1 MGHWYDKDGNPRHIT
16 NGRSTTLRD
25 ARKHDLVPSVST
37 VWGDMIN
44 KPMLH
49 RWKENGLMEAFYNGG
64 CSSCDAERN
73 GSPDF
78 IRREKE
84 ARGIFGALQQDTQDR
99 GTTVHDALEK
109 KFKGEKIPA
118 GFVEIGNNV
127 EEALDRICGKQTW
140 VPEETFAHREGYG
153 GMVDLHS
160 ESFCVDFKTKALEPD
175 KEVNIKKMIYP
186 DHGVQLAAYDHG
198 LGNSGRTLINL
209 FIDVNSSRVYEWEHD
224 NPEYSLECFLAALKL
239 WKLMKK
245 YDPKWYIM

>member
-25 ARKHDLVPSVST
+25 ARKHNLVPSVSN
-37 VWGDMIN
+37 VWGDMVN

-49 RWKENGLMEAFYNGG
+49 RWKENGMMEAMYNGG
-64 CSSCDAERN
+64 GCINCDEENLFEDR
-73 GSPDF
+73 GKS
-78 IRREKE
+78 
-84 ARGIFGALQQDTQDR
+84 ARGVFYAMQQDTQDR
-99 GTTVHDALEK
+99 GTTIHDALEK
-109 KFKGEKIPA
+109 KFKGEEIPA
-118 GFVEIGNNV
+118 GFLEICNNV
-127 EEALDRICGKQTW
+127 EEALDKRCGKQIW
-140 VPEETFAHREGYG
+140 VTEKTFAHREGYG

-198 LGNSGRTLINL
+198 LGNGGRILINL
-209 FIDVNSSRVYEWEHD
+209 FIDINSRRVYEWEHED
-224 NPEYSLECFLAALKL
+224 PEYNLECFLAALKL
-239 WKLMKK
+239 WKLLKK

>member
-16 NGRSTTLRD
+16 NGRATTLRD
-25 ARKHDLVPSVST
+25 ARKHNLVPSVST
-37 VWGDMIN
+37 VWGDMVN

-49 RWKENGLMEAFYNGG
+49 RWKENGMMEAMYNGDG
-64 CSSCDAERN
+64 CINCDEEN
-73 GSPDF
+73 LF
-78 IRREKE
+78 E
-84 ARGIFGALQQDTQDR
+84 ARERSARDVFYAMQQDTQDR

-118 GFVEIGNNV
+118 GFSEICNNV
-127 EEALDRICGKQTW
+127 EEALDRVCGKQTW
-140 VPEETFAHREGYG
+140 VPEKTFAHREGYG

-160 ESFCVDFKTKALEPD
+160 EKFCVDFKTKALDPD
-175 KEVNIKKMIYP
+175 KEVIIKKMIYP
-186 DHGVQLAAYDHG
+186 DNGVQLAAYDYG

-209 FIDVNSSRVYEWEHD
+209 FIDVNSRRVYEWEHD
-224 NPEYSLECFLAALKL
+224 NPEYNLECFMAALKL

>member
-16 NGRSTTLRD
+16 NGRATTLRD
-25 ARKHDLVPSVST
+25 ARKHNLVPSVST
-37 VWGDMIN
+37 VWGDMVN

-49 RWKENGLMEAFYNGG
+49 RWKENGMMEAMYNGDG
-64 CSSCDAERN
+64 CINCDEEN
-73 GSPDF
+73 LF
-78 IRREKE
+78 E
-84 ARGIFGALQQDTQDR
+84 ARERSARDVFYVMQQDTQDR

-118 GFVEIGNNV
+118 GFSEICNNV
-127 EEALDRICGKQTW
+127 EEALDRVCGKQTW
-140 VPEETFAHREGYG
+140 VPEKTFAHREGYG

-160 ESFCVDFKTKALEPD
+160 EKFCVDFKTKALDPD
-175 KEVNIKKMIYP
+175 KEVIIKKMIYP
-186 DHGVQLAAYDHG
+186 DHGVQLAAYDYG

-209 FIDVNSSRVYEWEHD
+209 FIDVNSRRVYEWEHD
-224 NPEYSLECFLAALKL
+224 NPEYSLECFMAALKL